1 MIKNIIFD
9 FGGVLADWNP
19 HYLYDAYFG
28 DVKQADWFLENICTS
43 EWNHTMDAGKPFSQ
57 AVEELSAK
65 YPEWKEEISI
75 YKTRWAEMM
84 GEDTPGMMDFIK
96 SLKSGGFNLYG
107 LTNWSDETIWAME
120 HFMKELDGTVVS
132 GREKVAKPDIEIFRR
147 LLARFS
153 LKSEECLYI
162 DDIQRNLDVAAELGI
177 KGYLFTGPEEL
188 KRDFFCIVG

>member
-28 DVKQADWFLENICTS
+28 DAAKTDWFLANVCTPD
-43 EWNHTMDAGKPFSQ
+43 WNRELDAGKPFSVG
-57 AVEELSAK
+57 VEERVEK
-65 YPEWKEEISI
+65 FPEWEKEIRM
-75 YKTRWAEMM
+75 YKSEWSQMM
-84 GEDTPGMMDFIK
+84 GEDISGMMDFIK
-96 SLKSGGFNLYG
+96 EIKSAGFNVYG

-120 HFMKELDGTVVS
+120 HFMKELDGTIVS
-132 GREKVAKPDIEIFRR
+132 GREKVAKPDLEIYRR

-153 LKSEECLYI
+153 LKAEECIFI
-162 DDIQRNLDVAAELGI
+162 DDNRQNLDAAAELGI

-188 KRDFFCIVG
+188 KRIFYCIVG